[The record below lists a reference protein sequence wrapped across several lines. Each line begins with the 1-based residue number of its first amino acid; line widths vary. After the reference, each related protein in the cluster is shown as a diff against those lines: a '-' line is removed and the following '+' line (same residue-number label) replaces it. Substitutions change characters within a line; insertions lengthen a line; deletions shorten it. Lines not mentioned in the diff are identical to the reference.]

1 MRIPPSNM
9 GWQSTAVIKWAIFC
23 QVSRCKENSWQ
34 FSVAKYTFLVWRYL
48 YISLNIF
55 LSLQESFYLK
65 SERTQ
70 LLHDFCA
77 SLHQRLSF
85 TLHQS
90 TIWQMD
96 KSWDLIYEP
105 GARKHWSMFG
115 QSWRLNL
122 PFSKAVTAQGDPNL
136 HLLPLEGE
144 QGLLGVVQGLQ
155 LRSCRRII
163 KHLVELIPLNSST
176 GKGLWLHHIKQA
188 RKGGWGPSPGQE
200 RETNPRSTW

>member
-1 MRIPPSNM
+1 MNADLPFFN
-9 GWQSTAVIKWAIFC
+9 A
-23 QVSRCKENSWQ
+23 
-34 FSVAKYTFLVWRYL
+34 
-48 YISLNIF
+48 LNF
-55 LSLQESFYLK
+55 FKLARKFYLK

-70 LLHDFCA
+70 LLHDFRA

-115 QSWRLNL
+115 QSDWILNL
-122 PFSKAVTAQGDPNL
+122 SFTKAVTAQGDPNL